1 MVSGSGEVK
10 MFGMDVDGVL
20 TDGGIYYGDGG
31 LEVKRFHVHD
41 GMGITLLGKA
51 GVVPF
56 VITGRKSEAVRRRC
70 LELGVREIHQG
81 VDSKMA
87 CLNTI
92 IAQHGVG
99 LADVAFV
106 GDDLPDLE
114 ILLSVGFPI
123 AVGNARDEVRRAAKF
138 VTSLTGGNGAVRE
151 AIEWALR
158 LNGRWD
164 ALVSAYV
171 PRQTEGDGGGQA

>member
-1 MVSGSGEVK
+1 MSAPPEVK

-41 GMGITLLGKA
+41 GMGIALLGKA

-56 VITGRKSEAVRRRC
+56 VITGRTSEAVRRRC

-81 VDSKMA
+81 VGNKLT
-87 CLNTI
+87 CLKA
-92 IAQHGVG
+92 IAARHGAG
-99 LADVAFV
+99 LTEVAYV
-106 GDDLPDLE
+106 ADDLPDLE
-114 ILLSVGFPI
+114 ILLSVGLPI
-123 AVGNARDEVRRAAKF
+123 AVGNARQEIRRAAKF
-138 VTSLTGGNGAVRE
+138 VTSSTGGNGAVRE

-164 ALVSAYV
+164 ALVSGYRFGV
-171 PRQTEGDGGGQA
+171 EEGDGSGQA